1 MPSSNRRQFLQASAA
16 AAGVSAIAA
25 PAIANSRQSPNDRIR
40 VGIVGLGGRMR
51 AHVACLAAMAETDN
65 VEIVAVGDCDESKL
79 KTVEKN
85 YPELAGKKLA
95 AFPDV
100 RTMLDDASIDA
111 VSNALGDRW
120 HALSTIWACQRGK
133 HVYVEKPGTHNLFEG
148 RQMVAAARKYK
159 CMVQHGTQN
168 RSSPNIREGI
178 QKLSEGVVGELY
190 MARGLDYKI
199 RGKLGTVTPSPV
211 PEGLD
216 WDKWLGPKPMRP
228 YSQFWHR
235 RWYWNLELASGCFAN
250 QAVHELDVI
259 RWGLG
264 LKTHPTHVSAMG
276 GKYVHEDDRT
286 SPTHVAITYRF
297 GDAKPLVTY
306 EHRSW
311 YTNSEAGF
319 RDEYPFVQ
327 PDFPVGTIFFG
338 SEGYLIFP
346 DYSSY
351 YTFLGRKGEPG
362 PSKPAEV
369 DWRTQKAPWWT
380 ESVPHFRNWVA
391 AIRAGDH
398 TLLSADIE
406 EGHKSMAVCLL
417 ARTSYQ
423 VGRCLRFDPASETV
437 LDDEEA
443 DRMLNQPEYREPYVV
458 PKEV

>member
-1 MPSSNRRQFLQASAA
+1 MQQTNRRRFLKSSAA
-16 AAGVSAIAA
+16 AGAGVLAV
-25 PAIANSRQSPNDRIR
+25 PAIAQSRASANDRIR
-40 VGIVGLGGRMR
+40 VGLVGLGGRMR
-51 AHVACLAAMAETDN
+51 AHVACLDAMAETDN
-65 VEIVAVGDCDESKL
+65 VQIVAVADCDQNKL
-79 KTVEKN
+79 KAVEEN
-85 YPELAGKKLA
+85 YPELKGKKLA
-95 AFPDV
+95 VYPDLKK
-100 RTMLDDASIDA
+100 MLDDKSIDA

-120 HALSTIWACQRGK
+120 HALSTIWACQAGK

-148 RQMVAAARKYK
+148 RQMVAAARKYNR
-159 CMVQHGTQN
+159 MVQHGTQN

-178 QKLSEGVVGELY
+178 QKLGEGVVGDLY
-190 MARGLDYKI
+190 MARGLDYKL
-199 RGKLGTVTPSPV
+199 RGNLGTITPSPV

-235 RWYWNLELASGCFAN
+235 RWYWILELASGCFAN

-264 LKTHPTHVSAMG
+264 LNTHPTHVTATG
-276 GKYVHEDDRT
+276 GKFVHEDDRT

-297 GDAKPLVTY
+297 GDPKPLVTY

-319 RDEYPFVQ
+319 RDTYPFVQ
-327 PDFPVGTIFFG
+327 PNFPVGTIFFG
-338 SEGYLIFP
+338 SDGYLIFP

-351 YTFLGRKGEPG
+351 YTFLGPKCEPG
-362 PSKPAEV
+362 PSKPSEF
-369 DWRTQKAPWWT
+369 DWRTVKAPWWT
-380 ESVPHFRNWVA
+380 ESVPHFRNWLT

-398 TLLSADIE
+398 KLLNADIE

-417 ARTSYQ
+417 ARTAYQ
-423 VGRCLRFDPASETV
+423 VGRCLNFDPATEKV

-443 DRMLNQPEYREPYVV
+443 DAMLNRPGYREPYVV
-458 PKEV
+458 PEEV

>member
-1 MPSSNRRQFLQASAA
+1 MPNSNRRDFLKSSAA
-16 AAGVSAIAA
+16 IAGASAIAA
-25 PAIANSRQSPNDRIR
+25 PAIAASRASANDRIR

-51 AHVACLAAMAETDN
+51 AHVACLAAMEEIDN
-65 VEIVAVGDCDESKL
+65 VEIVAVADCDQSKL
-79 KTVEKN
+79 KIVEKS
-85 YPELAGKKLA
+85 YPQLAGKKLA
-95 AFPDV
+95 AYSGL
-100 RTMLDDASIDA
+100 REMLEDDSIDA
-111 VSNALGDRW
+111 ISNALGDRW
-120 HALSTIWACQRGK
+120 HALSTIWACQAGK

-148 RQMVAAARKYK
+148 RQMVAAARKYNR
-159 CMVQHGTQN
+159 MVQHGTQN
-168 RSSPNIREGI
+168 RSSPNIAEGV
-178 QKLSEGVVGELY
+178 QKLKEGVVGDLY
-190 MARGLDYKI
+190 MGRGLDYKL
-199 RGKLGTVTPSPV
+199 RGNLGTITPSPV

-216 WDKWLGPKPMRP
+216 WDKWLGPKPMHP

-264 LKTHPTHVSAMG
+264 LDTHPTFVSAVG
-276 GKYVHEDDRT
+276 GKFVHEDDRT

-319 RDEYPFVQ
+319 RDKFPFVQ
-327 PDFPVGTIFFG
+327 PNFPVGTIFFG
-338 SEGYLIFP
+338 SEGYMIFP

-351 YTFLGRKGEPG
+351 HTFLGSKGEPG
-362 PSKPAEV
+362 PSKASEF
-369 DWRTQKAPWWT
+369 DWET
-380 ESVPHFRNWVA
+380 ESIPHFRNWLE

-398 TLLSADIE
+398 KLLNADVE

-417 ARTSYQ
+417 ARTAYQ
-423 VGRCLRFDPASETV
+423 VGRPLNFDPATEKV
-437 LDDEEA
+437 VGDDEA
-443 DRMLNQPEYREPYVV
+443 DRMLNQPQYREPYVV

>member
-1 MPSSNRRQFLQASAA
+1 MSSKNRRDFLKSSAA
-16 AAGVSAIAA
+16 VAGASAIAV
-25 PAIANSRQSPNDRIR
+25 PAVARAALGANDRIR
-40 VGIVGLGGRMR
+40 VGLAGLGGRMR
-51 AHVACLAAMAETDN
+51 AHVACLSAIAETDN
-65 VEIVAVGDCDESKL
+65 VQIVAAADCDQGKL
-79 KTVEKN
+79 KIMEKT
-85 YPELAGKKLA
+85 YPELAGKKLTTYS
-95 AFPDV
+95 DL
-100 RTMLDDASIDA
+100 RKMLDDPAIDA
-111 VSNALGDRW
+111 VSIALGDRW
-120 HALSTIWACQRGK
+120 HALSTIWACQAGK

-159 CMVQHGTQN
+159 RIVQHGTQN

-178 QKLSEGVVGELY
+178 QKLSEGVVGDLY
-190 MARGLDYKI
+190 MARGLDYKL
-199 RGKLGTVTPSPV
+199 RPNLGTITPGPV
-211 PEGLD
+211 PEGLN
-216 WDKWLGPKPMRP
+216 WDAWLGPKPERP
-228 YSQFWHR
+228 YSQFWHH
-235 RWYWNLELASGCFAN
+235 RWYWILELSSGCFAN
-250 QAVHELDVI
+250 QAVHEMDIV

-264 LKTHPTHVSAMG
+264 LNAHPTHVTATG

-297 GDAKPLVTY
+297 GDPKPLVTY

-319 RDEYPFVQ
+319 RDKYPFVQ

-351 YTFLGRKGEPG
+351 YTFLGPKGEPG
-362 PSKPAEV
+362 PAKPAEI
-369 DWRTQKAPWWT
+369 DWRTERASWWT
-380 ESVPHFRNWVA
+380 ESVPHFQNWLA

-398 TLLSADIE
+398 KLLHADIE

-423 VGRCLRFDPASETV
+423 VGRSLEFDPATEKIV
-437 LDDEEA
+437 GDDEA
-443 DRMLNQPEYREPYVV
+443 DAMLNRPEYREPYVV